1 VSGRPLVL
9 AVDDEPSI
17 LRLIAME
24 LESQGFRVMPAA
36 RGDEAISMTQS
47 ENPDIILLDI
57 LMPETDGLE
66 VMNTIRAISDTPVIF
81 VTAKDNRADKIH
93 GLDLG
98 ADDYIVKPFSPEEL
112 AARIRA
118 VLRRRAGREEV
129 RPVIRTGKLTIDLS
143 RGVATVDGDKRLSLT
158 RTEWLVL
165 QHLAANVGRVVL
177 NSELLTKVW
186 GPEYREELQYLR
198 VWISRLRRKIEDN
211 PARPRII
218 KTLHGIG
225 YILEGETK
233 DARTL
238 DGGSP
243 VAPLISPRSSR

>member
-1 VSGRPLVL
+1 
-9 AVDDEPSI
+9 
-17 LRLIAME
+17 
-24 LESQGFRVMPAA
+24 
-36 RGDEAISMTQS
+36 
-47 ENPDIILLDI
+47 
-57 LMPETDGLE
+57 MPETDGLE
-66 VMNTIRAISDTPVIF
+66 LMNTIRATCDIPVIF

-118 VLRRRAGREEV
+118 VLRRRAGQEQV
-129 RPVIRTGKLTIDLS
+129 QQVIRSGKLTIDLN
-143 RGVATVDGDKRLSLT
+143 RGVASIDGGKRLSLT

-211 PARPRII
+211 PARPAII

-225 YILEGETK
+225 YILEAEPGE
-233 DARTL
+233 
-238 DGGSP
+238 
-243 VAPLISPRSSR
+243 APLAEAEPPLAAPLSSPASSL

>member
-1 VSGRPLVL
+1 MSGRPLVL

-24 LESQGFRVMPAA
+24 LESQGFRVMTAA

-225 YILEGETK
+225 YILEGEPK